1 MTSITGIRTHRSSWY
16 PSSGWTTTISD
27 ISISLQAGPTKNV
40 DTSSTKHRLM
50 TCLKIKTTSDSSIKY
65 ISKITITANG
75 YRSSNTS
82 GNLIARIC
90 SADPSANST
99 AGDSEAAMEA
109 LSISG
114 VSQATASAEA
124 TAKDMT
130 FSFVGTF
137 NPNQEYYIIFYTAQ
151 ASVMYLFTKNINSF
165 SVTDV
170 SVQKKTYTITYNANG
185 GSGTTSSQ
193 TALEG
198 DSINLRANNFTV
210 PSQPVHGINLELD
223 GGTGGAA
230 TFINN
235 AFYQWRTGATSG
247 NYYAANASYTPKEN
261 TTFYAAWS
269 TNYRLGTPT
278 KQEAEKDG
286 YVVKYNANGGIC
298 PITQTIVKD
307 TVTYSFAGWKA
318 SSNTYPGETLLGG
331 PATYTYVAQWN
342 SNVLQGTINSFP
354 EATNQI
360 SSVDLTI
367 TYDYQGGSGSVNSS
381 VTRKTVG
388 KNLKGWGTSASST
401 TVLSLPYK
409 PNSDNETLYAIWG
422 TEKITYTSIN
432 LPTPTKAGHSFLG
445 WASSPTASSG
455 TIGTYTPNS
464 DIKTLYAIWG
474 PEGNVRLYKDSSTKY
489 SMALVYIYAPTN
501 SSDASP
507 WKLLIP
513 YAYTS
518 GTQPWK
524 IIAG

>member
-1 MTSITGIRTHRSSWY
+1 MASITGIRTHRSSWY

-50 TCLKIKTTSDSSIKY
+50 TCLKIKTTSGSSIKY

-124 TAKDMT
+124 TAKDMA

-170 SVQKKTYTITYNANG
+170 SVQKETYTITYNANG

-193 TALEG
+193 TVVQGE
-198 DSINLRANNFTV
+198 SIVLRSNGFTA
-210 PSQPVHGINLELD
+210 PTTAVHGITLQDSDGTALTASTYSTFKSNQFYCWRIGNTNYSEGASFTPTANTTVNAFWETSYTLKKKAKSPTKKD
-223 GGTGGAA
+223 GYKITYDANGGTCATTSETIQDDVSYEHTKWVRGTTEFNPTDIVTYPGAA
-230 TFINN
+230 T
-235 AFYQWRTGATSG
+235 YKVK
-247 NYYAANASYTPKEN
+247 YAETTTPGS
-261 TTFYAAWS
+261 TTLPTPAYVTS
-269 TNYRLGTPT
+269 TNL
-278 KQEAEKDG
+278 
-286 YVVKYNANGGIC
+286 
-298 PITQTIVKD
+298 
-307 TVTYSFAGWKA
+307 TV
-318 SSNTYPGETLLGG
+318 
-331 PATYTYVAQWN
+331 
-342 SNVLQGTINSFP
+342 
-354 EATNQI
+354 
-360 SSVDLTI
+360 
-367 TYDYQGGSGSVNSS
+367 TYDYQSGTGSPASQSYTKTVTKAFKGWSTSSTATSGS
-381 VTRKTVG
+381 T
-388 KNLKGWGTSASST
+388 GT
-401 TVLSLPYK
+401 YK
-409 PNSDNETLYAIWG
+409 PSGNVKLYAIWG
-422 TEKITYTSIN
+422 SSTNSYSSFT
-432 LPTPTKAGHSFLG
+432 LPTPSRTGYNFVG
-445 WASSPTASSG
+445 WATSSSATSG
-455 TIGTYTPNS
+455 LKGNYTPTS
-464 DIKTLYAIWG
+464 DISKLYAIWG
-474 PEGNVRLYKDSSTKY
+474 PDGNVRLYYNSTDKY
-489 SMALVYIYAPTN
+489 KMALVYVYAP
-501 SSDASP
+501 SSTGDTKP
-507 WKLLIP
+507 WKLAIP
-513 YAYTS
+513 YLYTS